1 MARSRRLEAAAR
13 KAKLEVEK
21 QFLEQEHE
29 MRKLQIL
36 KEISIAEAEENV
48 MKRILNEGSKVNTNG
63 HASRKPLIDCDDKD
77 NDERNKIKD

>member
-1 MARSRRLEAAAR
+1 MAAR

-48 MKRILNEGSKVNTNG
+48 MKRIVNEGSEVNTNA

>member
-1 MARSRRLEAAAR
+1 
-13 KAKLEVEK
+13 
-21 QFLEQEHE
+21 

-63 HASRKPLIDCDDKD
+63 HASR
-77 NDERNKIKD
+77 NH

>member
-1 MARSRRLEAAAR
+1 
-13 KAKLEVEK
+13 
-21 QFLEQEHE
+21 

-48 MKRILNEGSKVNTNG
+48 MKRILNEGSEVNTNG

>member
-1 MARSRRLEAAAR
+1 
-13 KAKLEVEK
+13 
-21 QFLEQEHE
+21 

-48 MKRILNEGSKVNTNG
+48 MKRILNEGSEVNTNG
-63 HASRKPLIDCDDKD
+63 HASRKPLIDRDDKD